1 MDYYYYRQKIDQ
13 FANENYSV
21 EAKESEVV
29 FLGDS
34 LTDFCPL
41 DVYYP
46 EWKTLNR
53 GIAGDTTTGLLRRMQ
68 VSVYDLSPKAVVLLI
83 GGNNL
88 QTMFAD
94 YEEILK
100 GLQGTLPDAK
110 VILVSLTPMEEPY
123 AAKNPISKQNNLRI
137 KAYSEEYG
145 FTFVDLY
152 DDLLD
157 PATDRLRESY
167 TVDGAHLTPEGYAV
181 FTKKISAA
189 IRKVLS
195 NG

>member
-1 MDYYYYRQKIDQ
+1 MDLYYYRQKIDR
-13 FANENYSV
+13 FADENYSDAAR
-21 EAKESEVV
+21 EAEVV

-41 DVYYP
+41 DLYYP

-53 GIAGDTTTGLLRRMQ
+53 GIAGDTTEGLLHRMQ
-68 VSVYDLSPKAVVLLI
+68 VSVYDLRPKVVVLLI

-88 QTMFAD
+88 QTMFVD

-100 GLQGTLPDAK
+100 GIGSALPDTK
-110 VILVSLTPMEEPY
+110 VVLVSLTPMGEPY
-123 AAKNPISKQNNLRI
+123 AAKNPISKGNNLRI
-137 KAYSEEYG
+137 KAYAAEYG
-145 FTFVDLY
+145 FSFVDLY
-152 DDLLD
+152 DDLVD

-181 FTKKISAA
+181 FTKKIAAA
-189 IRKVLS
+189 IREVIK
-195 NG
+195 G